1 MIPETLTKGER
12 TRQAIEAAA
21 YALFMQHGFHAT
33 SMRQIADQAGLAL
46 GGIYNHFASKEEIF
60 EAIIQDRHPYRQILP
75 AILAAE
81 GDSAEEFVHDAA
93 RALVT
98 ELGRQPD
105 FLKLMFI
112 EIVEFNGAHV
122 SRIVREIA
130 PRLLPVF
137 ERLARLRKNLRPIH
151 PAVLLRAF
159 LGMFFSFYI
168 TEFFISSSMLGKLMP
183 KNSFELFVDIYLHG
197 ILKHAE
203 AV

>member
-197 ILKHAE
+197 ILRHAE